1 VIAATGPIPESDRR
15 LLVVDSLGRIAHH
28 PADALGHLLRPGD
41 VVIANDAATIPASLQ
56 GTHART
62 GRPIEVRLAGR
73 ESLLP
78 WTIDRVSA
86 VVFGSG
92 DFHTRTEDRPSPPE
106 LRPGDVLMLGPLP
119 ARVIATLGHPR
130 LVSLQFDGTTD
141 GIWEG
146 LARHGR
152 PVQYAHVPDALALWD
167 TWTAIAGPPVAF
179 EPPSAGFVLTWRLL
193 DALQRR
199 GVRFTTL
206 THAAGLSSTGD
217 PFLDSRLP
225 FDEAYE
231 IPRAT
236 ARLVNRAKVHRR
248 RIVAIG
254 TSVVRALEHA
264 ARANGVV
271 RAGHG
276 LATGR
281 LGPDTRLRIVDAILS
296 GTHEPGTSHYELL
309 QAFVPTATLS
319 EMDGEL
325 NRLEY
330 RTHEF
335 GDSIFVE
342 AAIRVPVH
350 IVVGNP
356 RQNSLGRVLRSSAP

>member
-1 VIAATGPIPESDRR
+1 
-15 LLVVDSLGRIAHH
+15 
-28 PADALGHLLRPGD
+28 
-41 VVIANDAATIPASLQ
+41 
-56 GTHART
+56 
-62 GRPIEVRLAGR
+62 
-73 ESLLP
+73 
-78 WTIDRVSA
+78 
-86 VVFGSG
+86 
-92 DFHTRTEDRPSPPE
+92 
-106 LRPGDVLMLGPLP
+106 
-119 ARVIATLGHPR
+119 VIATLGHPR

-254 TSVVRALEHA
+254 DDKEQKKA
-264 ARANGVV
+264 APKAEAAAKDAAPAKGPKDQPKPAITPDEGSGDV
-271 RAGHG
+271 AGKPTPNP
-276 LATGR
+276 A
-281 LGPDTRLRIVDAILS
+281 PND
-296 GTHEPGTSHYELL
+296 
-309 QAFVPTATLS
+309 QAAAGAEKPAKKAAAGKKTATS
-319 EMDGEL
+319 GKA
-325 NRLEY
+325 NAPAS
-330 RTHEF
+330 TKN
-335 GDSIFVE
+335 
-342 AAIRVPVH
+342 AAPAK
-350 IVVGNP
+350 
-356 RQNSLGRVLRSSAP
+356 SATKKSPKAK